1 MKDFFKTS
9 SFKVL
14 AIVVVVLLG
23 LIIYTATAGGALLA
37 SLLGFATTLKEGE
50 KVLIKCVK

>member
-14 AIVVVVLLG
+14 VIVVVVLLG
-23 LIIYTATAGGALLA
+23 LLIYTATAGGSVVGA
-37 SLLGFATTLKEGE
+37 
-50 KVLIKCVK
+50 VLVR